1 MMTGRAVGV
10 IRFLSCKP
18 QLKNGWKST
27 EADQMGKWKGFWNLP
42 GFTWR
47 VKAKVDFSLNAAADV
62 SG

>member
-1 MMTGRAVGV
+1 M
-10 IRFLSCKP
+10 P

-27 EADQMGKWKGFWNLP
+27 EADQMGPWKGFWNVP

-47 VKAKVDFSLNAAADV
+47 MKAKADSGWNAAADV